1 MADWSAQTLAT
12 RIAVQEGGCDDGLRA
27 QKALWPDLSRWRLRG
42 RVKGLHGN
50 PESVLTYF
58 GGRPAMLTL
67 VAIAT
72 AVLIG
77 FGLFV
82 WLQDRRPA

>member
-1 MADWSAQTLAT
+1 
-12 RIAVQEGGCDDGLRA
+12 
-27 QKALWPDLSRWRLRG
+27 
-42 RVKGLHGN
+42 
-50 PESVLTYF
+50 
-58 GGRPAMLTL
+58 MLTL

-82 WLQDRRPA
+82 WLQDLSQRGVMRKWL